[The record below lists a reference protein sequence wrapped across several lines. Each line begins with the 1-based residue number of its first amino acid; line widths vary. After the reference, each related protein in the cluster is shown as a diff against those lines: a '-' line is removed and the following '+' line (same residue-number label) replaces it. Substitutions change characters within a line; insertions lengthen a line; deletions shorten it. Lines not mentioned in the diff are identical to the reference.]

1 MTVRADPEPGPE
13 PDANADAH
21 GDPDPDPDADAS
33 AAPSKYGYGRS
44 YGDSSHYGTG
54 YRGGHGIQCHGMII
68 GNMQVTVIDT
78 VPGSVTARPVVPTTR
93 TVTIT
98 TRAVSTTMTDAD
110 PGYRK
115 TTTLD
120 YRSCSC

>member
-54 YRGGHGIQCHGMII
+54 YRGGHGIQCHGINI
-68 GNMQVTVIDT
+68 AAGY
-78 VPGSVTARPVVPTTR
+78 
-93 TVTIT
+93 
-98 TRAVSTTMTDAD
+98 
-110 PGYRK
+110 GYR
-115 TTTLD
+115 
-120 YRSCSC
+120 YRSRKCYCKARRSHYKNSYYYNQSCQYHYD